1 MAISVECFVMSP
13 ERTGTLQGRIRQ
25 MVAEGILAGRLRPGE
40 KMPSS
45 RALARHLGVSRI
57 TVTLAY
63 ADLVADDFLAARG
76 RSGYTVSATAPRPQ
90 DIAQPPR
97 PEGAPLD
104 WARLLAHR
112 PAGTAMSRGKP
123 ADWRA
128 FRYPFVYGQAD
139 PELFDHAN
147 WRGCMI
153 QALGLKD
160 FARMSDDQ
168 FEHDDPGLLDYTAR
182 HTLPRRGILARDD
195 EILLTLGAQ
204 NALWLAAQLLLT
216 RRRTAGTEEPGYPGL
231 RDILTQTRCRTLP
244 IPVGPR
250 GLDPATLPPGLDVL
264 FCTPSHHCPTGA
276 TMPLAA
282 RHALLDRAAAEGFLI
297 VEDDY
302 EFPIAQG
309 RAPLPALKSLD
320 RDGRVIHVGSFS
332 KSMFPGLRLGF
343 LVGPAPF
350 IREARALRATVLRHP
365 PGLLQRAAAQF
376 LSLGHYDA
384 MLGRLNRAF
393 AARREVM
400 LRAVRAQG
408 LEIAGPAEDGG
419 SSLWM
424 RCPEG
429 IAASDL
435 ADRLRADGVLI
446 EPGRPFFGA
455 PDAPDSHY
463 RIAYSSINSDRIPGG
478 IARIAA
484 CLRGFHRPRP
494 VPRDLDRRISPNWHY
509 AADPAGPQDAST

>member
-1 MAISVECFVMSP
+1 MAISVECLVLDP

-25 MVAEGILAGRLRPGE
+25 MVAQGILTGRLRPNE
-40 KMPSS
+40 RMPSS

-63 ADLVADDFLAARG
+63 ADLVADDFLTARG
-76 RSGYTVSATAPRPQ
+76 RSGYRVSDSAPQPQ
-90 DIAQPPR
+90 DIAAPPR
-97 PEGAPLD
+97 AQGAALD
-104 WARLLAHR
+104 WPRLLALR
-112 PAGTAMSRGKP
+112 PAGAAMSRGKP

-147 WRGCMI
+147 WRGCMV

-204 NALWLAAQLLLT
+204 NALWLAAQLLLN
-216 RRRTAGTEEPGYPGL
+216 RRRTAGIEEPGYPGL
-231 RDILTQTRCRTLP
+231 RDILMQTRCRTLRV
-244 IPVGPR
+244 PVGPR
-250 GLDPATLPPGLDVL
+250 GLEPAALPAGLDVL

-282 RHALLDRAAAEGFLI
+282 RHALLDRATAEGFLI

-302 EFPIAQG
+302 EFEIAQG

-332 KSMFPGLRLGF
+332 KSLFPGLRLGF
-343 LVGPAPF
+343 LVAPAPF

-384 MLGRLNRAF
+384 MLRRLNRAF
-393 AARREVM
+393 TARREVM
-400 LRAVRAQG
+400 LRAVRAEG
-408 LEIAGPAEDGG
+408 LEIAGAAEDGG

-424 RCPEG
+424 RCPPGVAVRE
-429 IAASDL
+429 L
-435 ADRLRADGVLI
+435 AQRLRADSVLI
-446 EPGRPFFGA
+446 EPGDAFFGDPEA
-455 PDAPDSHY
+455 PDRYY
-463 RIAYSSINSDRIPGG
+463 RIAYSSINADRIPGG

-484 CLRGFHRPRP
+484 
-494 VPRDLDRRISPNWHY
+494 RIR
-509 AADPAGPQDAST
+509 ALGGRVAS